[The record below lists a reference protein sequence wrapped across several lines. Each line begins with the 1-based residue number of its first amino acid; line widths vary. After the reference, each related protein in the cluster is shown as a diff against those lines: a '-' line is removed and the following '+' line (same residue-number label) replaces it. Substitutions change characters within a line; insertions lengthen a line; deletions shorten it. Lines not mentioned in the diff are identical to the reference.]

1 MPLMQIKTNVILP
14 EKQCEALLAPLSRLL
29 AEHTHKPEAYCL
41 VACERAA
48 MLFGGKPGPA
58 AFVDVRGIGGL
69 NRDMNTKLAA
79 ALTAELKKA
88 LGIPPD
94 RLYITF
100 TEVAATHWGWNGEL
114 FS

>member
-14 EKQCEALLAPLSRLL
+14 EKQYEALLAPLSRLL

-41 VACERAA
+41 VAFERAA
-48 MLFGGKPGPA
+48 VLFGGKPGPA
-58 AFVDVRGIGGL
+58 AFLDVRGIGGL
-69 NRDMNTKLAA
+69 TREVNAQLSA
-79 ALTAELKKA
+79 ALAVELKKS
-88 LGIPPD
+88 LGVPPD

-114 FS
+114 FG